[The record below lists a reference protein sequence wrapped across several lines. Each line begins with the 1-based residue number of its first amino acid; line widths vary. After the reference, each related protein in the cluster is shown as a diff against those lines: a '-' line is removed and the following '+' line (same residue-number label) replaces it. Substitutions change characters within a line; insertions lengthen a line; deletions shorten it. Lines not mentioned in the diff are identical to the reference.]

1 MRHRSLALVGGTVLD
16 GTGAA
21 GRRATVLVEDGRIM
35 DLLPPTS
42 SLSPDIQI
50 LDCSHQIVSPGFID
64 THSHADNV
72 PFLDEDD
79 TSKIEQ
85 GVTAEVTGNCGF
97 SLAPIDA
104 LQRDTAQALL
114 NRIFPPLDLTWS
126 HMSELF
132 AAGTARGLVTHHVP
146 LVGHNSL
153 RIAAMGA
160 EGRAAEPD
168 EVRRMVSLLESSLEA
183 GAFGLSSGLIY
194 PPGLF
199 AEPTELEALTRV
211 LGAERIYATHMRNE
225 STRVFDSIAESLH
238 AVGDRCRLH
247 VSHVKIA
254 DRQKWGRM
262 TDLLTALDEARE
274 RGQQV
279 WQDAYPY
286 TAGSTMLTATLPPW
300 FQDGG
305 GPAVLARLES
315 PEARRR
321 AQHDMETDL
330 GYENV
335 VAGAGWENIV
345 VSSTGS
351 HRYEGMS
358 LARIADHL
366 DSTPFDALSQVLREE
381 NLQATMVLHYLNE
394 EDVRTAL
401 SHPLTAIGSDGLP
414 PGTGGRP
421 HPRTFGTFPRVL
433 GHYARDEGLM
443 ELPEAVRRMT
453 SLPADIFGLRD
464 RGRIRRG
471 AVADLVT
478 FDPETVI
485 DRSTYDEPAN
495 RPRGIGYVLQDG
507 HVVVDEG
514 AWLGD
519 RCGRRLQ
526 PA

>member
-1 MRHRSLALVGGTVLD
+1 
-16 GTGAA
+16 
-21 GRRATVLVEDGRIM
+21 
-35 DLLPPTS
+35 
-42 SLSPDIQI
+42 
-50 LDCSHQIVSPGFID
+50 
-64 THSHADNV
+64 
-72 PFLDEDD
+72 
-79 TSKIEQ
+79 
-85 GVTAEVTGNCGF
+85 
-97 SLAPIDA
+97 
-104 LQRDTAQALL
+104 
-114 NRIFPPLDLTWS
+114 
-126 HMSELF
+126 
-132 AAGTARGLVTHHVP
+132 
-146 LVGHNSL
+146 
-153 RIAAMGA
+153 MGA
-160 EGRAAEPD
+160 D
-168 EVRRMVSLLESSLEA
+168 V
-183 GAFGLSSGLIY
+183 
-194 PPGLF
+194 
-199 AEPTELEALTRV
+199 
-211 LGAERIYATHMRNE
+211 
-225 STRVFDSIAESLH
+225 
-238 AVGDRCRLH
+238 
-247 VSHVKIA
+247 A
-254 DRQKWGRM
+254 DV
-262 TDLLTALDEARE
+262 LTALDEARE

-279 WQDAYPY
+279 SQDAYPY

-321 AQHDMETDL
+321 AQHDMENDL

-335 VAGAGWENIV
+335 VAGAGLESSIV

-366 DSTPFDALSQVLREE
+366 DSSPFDALSRVLREE

-401 SHPLTAIGSDGLP
+401 AHPLTAIGSDGLP

-478 FDPETVI
+478 FDPESVI
-485 DRSTYDEPAN
+485 DRSTYDQPAS
-495 RPRGIGYVLQDG
+495 RPRGIGYVLQEG
-507 HVVVDEG
+507 HVVVEEG